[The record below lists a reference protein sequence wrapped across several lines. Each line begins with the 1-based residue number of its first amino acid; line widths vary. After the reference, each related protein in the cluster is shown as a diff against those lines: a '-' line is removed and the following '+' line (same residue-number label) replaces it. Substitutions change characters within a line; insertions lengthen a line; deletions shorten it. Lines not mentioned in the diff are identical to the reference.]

1 MWGGRLMRH
10 ALTTNLLRRMFSE
23 EWGVGSRWKSANFEV
38 MQFMSTF
45 GRLVLALGALMVFG
59 TPLFSQQEKMPF
71 GLEVELEPS
80 TEGAWN
86 LILDLDIG
94 PRDWV
99 VSSYSTDSMFG
110 KVSLQIQEPHALTL
124 LGPMEEIPPS
134 QWEVEPFSQLDI
146 KVIRYDTRMIQK
158 LTIAEGQTEDIHGR
172 VFFVLEPLCTPFET
186 TFTLRRDAQKGWRA
200 VNTGSRDAFPPGH
213 EVKQ

>member
-1 MWGGRLMRH
+1 MR
-10 ALTTNLLRRMFSE
+10 F
-23 EWGVGSRWKSANFEV
+23 
-38 MQFMSTF
+38 
-45 GRLVLALGALMVFG
+45 VLALGALMVLG
-59 TPLFSQQEKMPF
+59 GDVHSQEVNVPF
-71 GLEVELEPS
+71 GLTVDLEPAD
-80 TEGAWN
+80 EGAWN
-86 LILDLDIG
+86 VVLDLDIG

-110 KVSLQIQEPHALTL
+110 KVALRFQEPHALTL

-146 KVIRYDTRMIQK
+146 KVIRHDTRMIQT
-158 LTIAEGQTEDIHGR
+158 LAIAPGHTEDIHGR

-186 TFTLRRDAQKGWRA
+186 TFTLQLDAQKGWRA

>member
-1 MWGGRLMRH
+1 
-10 ALTTNLLRRMFSE
+10 TLLKRMFSE
-23 EWGVGSRWKSANFEV
+23 MGGEDSRWKGLIFT
-38 MQFMSTF
+38 STP
-45 GRLVLALGALMVFG
+45 LVTTIMRFVPALGALMSLGGDVH
-59 TPLFSQQEKMPF
+59 SQEVDVPF
-71 GLEVELEPS
+71 GLTVDLEPAD
-80 TEGAWN
+80 EGAWN
-86 LILDLDIG
+86 VVLDLDLG

-110 KVSLQIQEPHALTL
+110 KVALRFQEPHALTL

-146 KVIRYDTRMIQK
+146 KVIRHDTRMIQT
-158 LTIAEGQTEDIHGR
+158 LAIAPGHTEDIHGR

-186 TFTLRRDAQKGWRA
+186 TFTLQRDAQKGWTA

-213 EVKQ
+213 EIKQ